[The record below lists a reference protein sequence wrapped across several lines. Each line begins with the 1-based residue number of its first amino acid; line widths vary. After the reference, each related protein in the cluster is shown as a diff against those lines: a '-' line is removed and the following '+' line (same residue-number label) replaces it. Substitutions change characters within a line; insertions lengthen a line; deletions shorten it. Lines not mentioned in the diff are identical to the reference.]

1 MKALLERVL
10 RSPTG
15 ALGLVLVLA
24 LVGAA
29 LLAPVLASHDPDALD
44 VLNRFAR
51 PGAGHLLGTDQIGR
65 DLFSRLL
72 YGGRVA
78 MVVAG
83 CAIVIA
89 VLLGTLLGVAAAFLP
104 GWGEWLILTGFDI
117 VASFPSLLLALA
129 AVAVLG
135 PSTSLVVAIAA
146 VTLVPSFGRVARAQV
161 LQIRDAPYLEAE
173 RILGAS
179 PLRLMLSHVLPNIA
193 GPILVL
199 ASMDIPVVVTIEA
212 GLSFLGLGVQPPLAS
227 WGTLINDGY
236 AYLSESAWPVLASSA
251 ALGLATLGFTLLG
264 EALRDAADPYRRAGR

>member
-1 MKALLERVL
+1 MKALLGRVL